1 MHIKIRLFFSPAPP
15 PPNPPTPLVQSN
27 QKSFELQLLEWHA
40 TLQARVCACAFEAG
54 GGSIGVG
61 VVCVR
66 ERGDSPFWQNH
77 VIVKQ
82 RDKEALFT
90 IWSPFWS

>member
-1 MHIKIRLFFSPAPP
+1 MPHYRRGCVRV
-15 PPNPPTPLVQSN
+15 PLKQRE
-27 QKSFELQLLEWHA
+27 Q
-40 TLQARVCACAFEAG
+40 G
-54 GGSIGVG
+54 GGGRIGVG